1 MRALEAADHLGLR
14 ALESVEEAPELDPLH
29 GREAFQ
35 RVHRSIRRRVYPCEG
50 IAAARAFDFWIGDW
64 EVRLDDGTLVGN
76 SQVSRGEGGCSILE
90 RWDGA
95 GGSTGTSI
103 NYYQPSSDQWHQLWV
118 GSNGTL
124 IDIAGGVNDG
134 VMQLEGTIEYIA
146 QERIE
151 AFRGTWSVLPDGR
164 VRQHLEEFSLAAQ
177 SWQTWFDGYY
187 RLVSRQ

>member
-1 MRALEAADHLGLR
+1 MNKSAAQAYR
-14 ALESVEEAPELDPLH
+14 QELKK
-29 GREAFQ
+29 
-35 RVHRSIRRRVYPCEG
+35 
-50 IAAARAFDFWIGDW
+50 AAAKHALNRDPAQVAR
-64 EVRLDDGTLVGN
+64 VRVIALRLAAASGKNVTFVGN